1 MWLRDRHESA
11 INLCNRRTKEKKRGG
26 KKKPKKKKKGR
37 TNHARLCKTKR
48 PSNKSD
54 HRAPPSTQWESRGDF
69 GLSLNSQEGSANTKE
84 GREVE
89 QWEEIYADF
98 LYDCHTGTD
107 PLPSPSRSQWI
118 KHSIGAGAP
127 GRQWWYFW
135 NSTVRLKYLT
145 VYLPLPRF
153 LLTRAHGRFAV
164 SVLSFVKIIHEAL
177 LPFRYD
183 EESIVSIFTLPPFSP
198 RPFFEKTNPSIVL
211 DVLVNLIWDDVNEL
225 PSCGGASEEFSFS
238 SIGRCYKFFRNEF
251 FFCTEIRIWFKYNII
266 RRRNGRFFGK
276 ISRIK
281 RWEIEWEIVI

>member
-1 MWLRDRHESA
+1 MRIERRFWPLSEQSGRQCKHE
-11 INLCNRRTKEKKRGG
+11 RRAR
-26 KKKPKKKKKGR
+26 GR
-37 TNHARLCKTKR
+37 TVGRDLCRLSIR
-48 PSNKSD
+48 LS
-54 HRAPPSTQWESRGDF
+54 HRYRSSSLSPP
-69 GLSLNSQEGSANTKE
+69 
-84 GREVE
+84 
-89 QWEEIYADF
+89 
-98 LYDCHTGTD
+98 
-107 PLPSPSRSQWI
+107 PSRSQWI

-225 PSCGGASEEFSFS
+225 PSCGGALEEFSFS

-266 RRRNGRFFGK
+266 RRMVEMEDSLVKYQGLKGGNKTAMRNWMRKSCLIFSLMKKIIFILLPWIWMKCTLFF
-276 ISRIK
+276 
-281 RWEIEWEIVI
+281 

>member
-1 MWLRDRHESA
+1 MRIERRFWPLSEQSGRQCKHE
-11 INLCNRRTKEKKRGG
+11 RRAR
-26 KKKPKKKKKGR
+26 GR
-37 TNHARLCKTKR
+37 TVGRDLCRLSIR
-48 PSNKSD
+48 LS
-54 HRAPPSTQWESRGDF
+54 HRYRSSS
-69 GLSLNSQEGSANTKE
+69 LS
-84 GREVE
+84 
-89 QWEEIYADF
+89 
-98 LYDCHTGTD
+98 
-107 PLPSPSRSQWI
+107 PPSRSQWI